1 MKKSTVQDMFF
12 KNAGYFAVILI
23 SVIYIAGSLVT
34 ISKSGRSIYEILGEG
49 ALSLI
54 VGVMINGAFRT
65 VGMKRG
71 DEDERTVATRELHA
85 RAVEEISPK
94 IDKLHEFCLSENK
107 RAIKDIRCRILSSA
121 GLKYSD
127 FFDSEGNPKTD
138 TEEPQEKKRKR
149 AYRKALRVKIRHLS
163 PSDLTTDGGDSQEPF
178 DFGKSKRSY
187 SNRRSIGD
195 GVTRLVMAI
204 IFGYFGVG
212 LSNGIDIASVIWH
225 SLQIILYISSGI
237 IQMYTSYMWMTDEY
251 RGSIIKKIDYLQK
264 FKLYNP

>member
-1 MKKSTVQDMFF
+1 MKKSTVQDVFF

-23 SVIYIAGSLVT
+23 SVIYIAGSLIT
-34 ISKSGRSIYEILGEG
+34 ISKSGRTVYEILGEG

-54 VGVMINGAFRT
+54 VGIMINGAFRT
-65 VGMKRG
+65 AGIKRG

-85 RAVEEISPK
+85 RAVEEITPK
-94 IDKLHEFCLSENK
+94 IDILYDFCNSENK
-107 RAIKDIRCRILSSA
+107 RAVRDIRIRILSSA
-121 GLKYSD
+121 GLKYTD
-127 FFDSEGNPKTD
+127 FFDSEGNLLNVN
-138 TEEPQEKKRKR
+138 EPQEKQKKK
-149 AYRKALRVKIRHLS
+149 AYKKALRVKIRHLS
-163 PSDLTTDGGDSQEPF
+163 PSDLTTDVGESNEPF

-187 SNRRSIGD
+187 AKGKSIGD
-195 GVTRLVMAI
+195 GIVKLVMAV

-212 LSNGIDIASVIWH
+212 LSNGIDLASLIWH

-237 IQMYTSYMWMTDEY
+237 IQMYTSYMWVTDEY